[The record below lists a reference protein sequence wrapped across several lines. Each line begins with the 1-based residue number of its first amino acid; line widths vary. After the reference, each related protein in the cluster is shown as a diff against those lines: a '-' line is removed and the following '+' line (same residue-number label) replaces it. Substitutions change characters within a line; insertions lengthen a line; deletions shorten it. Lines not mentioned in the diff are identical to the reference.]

1 MTILP
6 YLSLTRMHMPA
17 IQFMKKCNL
26 AIEMFEGKAK
36 ECSYNM
42 QDKYRLS
49 VFFALN
55 VLNNL
60 EAVVCLSIFM
70 STLFTYT

>member
-1 MTILP
+1 M
-6 YLSLTRMHMPA
+6 Y
-17 IQFMKKCNL
+17 
-26 AIEMFEGKAK
+26 EGKAK

-42 QDKYRLS
+42 QDEYRLS
-49 VFFALN
+49 GFFAMN

>member
-1 MTILP
+1 M
-6 YLSLTRMHMPA
+6 Y
-17 IQFMKKCNL
+17 
-26 AIEMFEGKAK
+26 EGKAK

-42 QDKYRLS
+42 QDEYRYMQDEYRLS
-49 VFFALN
+49 GFFAMN